1 MDPVD
6 AAVLNFNPTTL
17 TILNVLIGFIM
28 FGVALDIRV
37 EDFRRI
43 LRDPRGPAI
52 GLTAQFLLLPF
63 VTFLLVGV
71 LDPAPS
77 VALGMILVAACPGG
91 NFSNFLSAYARG
103 NAALSV
109 SMTAVSTLLA
119 IVMTPFN
126 LQFWGS
132 RTPGAA
138 DILTDVSLDPWD
150 LMVTILL
157 ILGLPL
163 ALGMLTRAKRPE
175 LADRMRRPMR
185 YFALT
190 AFFSFIVFALIGNW
204 SFFLEFIGLFAFIVA
219 AQNALAL
226 SLGYFSSTAARLPE
240 YDRRA
245 ITMEVGIQN
254 SALALVIVFT
264 FFDGLGGMAVIAA
277 WWGVWHLI
285 AGLTL
290 GTFWSRRPTAV
301 PALERTGEAA

>member
-37 EDFRRI
+37 ADFRRI
-43 LRDPRGPAI
+43 VADPRGPAI
-52 GLTAQFLLLPF
+52 GLAAQFLLLPF
-63 VTFLLVGV
+63 ATFLLVGV

-91 NFSNFLSAYARG
+91 NFSNFLSSYARG

-138 DILTDVSLDPWD
+138 EILTDVSLDPFD

-157 ILGLPL
+157 ILGLPAGPGHADAGQAARARRPDASTD
-163 ALGMLTRAKRPE
+163 ALLRADGLLLVHRVR
-175 LADRMRRPMR
+175 ADRQLVVLHRVHR
-185 YFALT
+185 
-190 AFFSFIVFALIGNW
+190 
-204 SFFLEFIGLFAFIVA
+204 LFA
-219 AQNALAL
+219 
-226 SLGYFSSTAARLPE
+226 SSSPSRTRWPS
-240 YDRRA
+240 R
-245 ITMEVGIQN
+245 
-254 SALALVIVFT
+254 SAT
-264 FFDGLGGMAVIAA
+264 
-277 WWGVWHLI
+277 
-285 AGLTL
+285 
-290 GTFWSRRPTAV
+290 SRRRQPGCPSTTGGRSRWRWAS
-301 PALERTGEAA
+301 RTPRWP